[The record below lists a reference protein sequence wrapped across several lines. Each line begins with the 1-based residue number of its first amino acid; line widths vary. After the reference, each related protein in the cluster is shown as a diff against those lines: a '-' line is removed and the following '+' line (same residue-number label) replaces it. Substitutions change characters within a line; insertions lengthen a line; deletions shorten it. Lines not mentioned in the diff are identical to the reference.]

1 MNIRK
6 YIVSII
12 VGVAI
17 LVVPMGCENDNAFLE
32 EKSYT
37 LNTSTFYNSPA
48 DIELGLNYGY
58 ARVQYMLMGVM
69 HNNCSWLLMGAGLDT
84 FNGTGQNGIGSTNF
98 VQGLTS
104 SDGFVDHWFRN
115 QYYVIYDLNKIVEA
129 IDNRDIKWNSETQKN
144 EYRAEALFLRAWFYR
159 NLIGLFG
166 GVPMVTEPSDGIAI
180 DFPRNTRTEGWE
192 QVKKDLEFA
201 AANLPKTTNQP
212 GRAVRAAADH
222 LLAEV
227 CNSLGDFDGAIA
239 AATRVINGTD
249 GDYQLMTER
258 FGTRSSEKTNRYG
271 QTLNPYWDL
280 FQIGN
285 QNYSDGNKEA
295 IWVCQYNYGTY
306 STGGGGN
313 TWWRARYNMAEAA
326 FNANIRYQNRQKT
339 HADYNGGQSFNLF
352 GDEASHV
359 WINGEKISSNGL
371 RPDSLGTIGVY
382 GPALRPTNYFLWQV
396 WNGDKQDFRGSEA
409 MIQKNTYL
417 ISGNKTWP
425 QAIKEAF
432 TKYPKV
438 ASAADTTGIWPRLWK
453 LSSDKR
459 GTSSAGNTWEQY
471 NVDWYIIRLS
481 ETYLLRAEAHL
492 GKGNLAAA
500 SDDINE
506 VRSRAGAQPCSAND
520 VTLDY
525 ILDERARE
533 LFAEEH
539 RWVTL
544 SRLSNNPNL
553 ASNSHLNKGNVLV
566 TRVKKYGWNYPNVT
580 DGTTRPNIGD
590 HQYVFPLPIGFIQAN
605 TGSDIPQNAGY
616 DGGTYDNSK

>member
-1 MNIRK
+1 
-6 YIVSII
+6 
-12 VGVAI
+12 
-17 LVVPMGCENDNAFLE
+17 MGCENDNAFLE

-37 LNTSTFYNSPA
+37 LNTSTFYNSAA
-48 DIELGLNYGY
+48 DIELALNYGY
-58 ARVQYMLMGVM
+58 ARVQYLLMGVM

-115 QYYVIYDLNKIVEA
+115 QYYVIYDLNKVVEA

-166 GVPMVTEPSDGIAI
+166 GVPIVTEPSDGIAI
-180 DFPRNTRTEGWE
+180 DFPRNTRTEGWK
-192 QVKKDLEFA
+192 QVKEDLEFA

-249 GDYQLMTER
+249 GEYKLMTER
-258 FGTRSSEKTNRYG
+258 FGTRTSEKTNRYG
-271 QTLNPYWDL
+271 HALNPYWDL

-285 QNYSDGNKEA
+285 QNYSSGNKEA

-313 TWWRARYNMAEAA
+313 SWWRCRYNQAEAA

-339 HADYNGGQSFNLF
+339 HADYNGGEPFNLY
-352 GDEASHV
+352 GEEASNV
-359 WINGEKISSNGL
+359 WENGKKVSSNGL

-382 GPALRPTNYFLWQV
+382 GPALRPTNYYLWKV
-396 WNGDKQDFRGSEA
+396 WKGDKQDFRGSEA

-425 QAIKEAF
+425 QAIQEAF
-432 TKYPKV
+432 EKYPKV
-438 ASAADTTGIWPRLWK
+438 ATAADTTGIWPRLWK

-471 NVDWYIIRLS
+471 DVDWYIMRLS
-481 ETYLLRAEAHL
+481 ETYLLRAEAYL

-500 SDDINE
+500 SADINE

-566 TRVKKYGWNYPNVT
+566 SRVKKYGWNYPNVD
-580 DGTTRPNIGD
+580 DGTVRPNIGD